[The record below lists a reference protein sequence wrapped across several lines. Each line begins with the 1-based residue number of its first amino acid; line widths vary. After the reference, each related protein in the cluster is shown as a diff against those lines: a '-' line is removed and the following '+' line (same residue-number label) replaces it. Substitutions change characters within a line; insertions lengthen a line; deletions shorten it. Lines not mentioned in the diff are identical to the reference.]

1 MRDERLKLVLIPHP
15 SSLNTTMSYRH
26 IEQITER
33 RGEKIALFLTA
44 ENAAGM
50 MLAALPV
57 YLISS
62 NMPFWLRLIA
72 LALAAALGVVATL
85 DVGGMALYERVIWR
99 ARGLIRRRL
108 LGRRITPEHLAGAAR
123 PARRER
129 VFRAGGPIRI
139 ARGIETHPQ
148 RVSRTVPDKAMVDD
162 ESDSGAADADP
173 SIE

>member
-1 MRDERLKLVLIPHP
+1 
-15 SSLNTTMSYRH
+15 MSYHH

-33 RGEKIALFLTA
+33 KGEKIALFLTA

-50 MLAALPV
+50 MLVALPV

-62 NMPFWLRLIA
+62 GMPFWLRLIA
-72 LALAAALGVVATL
+72 LATAAALGVVATL

-108 LGRRITPEHLAGAAR
+108 LGRRITPEMLAGAAR

-129 VFRAGGPIRI
+129 VLRAGGPIRI
-139 ARGIETHPQ
+139 AHEMEGYPTRAGSVAPGEARNANRAHI
-148 RVSRTVPDKAMVDD
+148 
-162 ESDSGAADADP
+162 GAIDADSAP
-173 SIE
+173 E